1 VSDGD
6 STLRG
11 AIDEMVLLLAPLVGA
26 AQEPDAFVRLVAEL
40 GWSVASVPPPL
51 LELATAGSS
60 LIDVLWSE
68 PDHVSTQQVL
78 DAIGALAAAVED
90 IHAAPDGAFPSS
102 VDVASFKQT
111 IGRDLLDYCVVE
123 YLLHN
128 RFKLGRVLK
137 LVGVVQLIDT
147 PASGLRGEY
156 FRRYVNWSEVGTL
169 LTDPLNGFRDAYSWR
184 TATPELSDAA
194 ADVAAVLEAFG
205 LYLSFFALTPDQ
217 LAFANAGSPS
227 PLPGQVGIELDLS
240 EALGV
245 PPEGSAGVQLF
256 LRPATTERG
265 PAVAIVPFADLTG
278 ADQAASDDDVSLTIS
293 GDADLTQGFA
303 ITLAPGHD
311 PTADGGFLGGGAPTS
326 PTRLQVALKV
336 PPVPDAPEWIIVGT
350 ADASRLSLHTLTVTA
365 GAALLSGEQLEAF
378 VDLRLDKLRV
388 VVKPSADDTD
398 SFIADL
404 LGPDGFSAELTS
416 GLRVSSV
423 TGFHLT
429 GSAGLE
435 GRFSVDVQI
444 GPVDVQAI
452 SIALKPAT
460 RGVDFE
466 VGASVAGVVG
476 PFTVVVD
483 RVGFAL
489 NARFPDPP
497 TGNLG
502 PVDLAFGFL
511 GPTGIGVSVD
521 ADVLTGG
528 GFIGYDPDTGRYS
541 GLLELQAGEVG
552 ITGVGILDTRLPAGA
567 AGYALLVAL
576 EATFPEIQIG
586 FGFALTGVGGLLA
599 LNRRVDV
606 DALRSRLAAGTA
618 GRILAPQDPVR
629 NAPALLADL
638 DAVFPVA
645 PGVTVVGPTAQL
657 VWAELVH
664 LDIGLFIELPGPA
677 RIVLLGSAYAEISSD
692 GRTYLSIRVDIV
704 GVVDLRG
711 ETAAFDAALVDSHLL
726 GMLDLTGG
734 AAFRLSWGSQPY
746 VVLTLGGFNPSYNPE
761 PLSFPAS
768 LTRIAMVHGKPS
780 DEVYLRFEGYF
791 AITSNTLQLGASVEA
806 AINSG
811 GWAIHGS
818 IGFDALIQRVPYHF
832 EFDIRASVSVAYS
845 GHTLAS
851 LTLTGSLSGP
861 GPVVLRA
868 RVCIEL
874 LFFDVCFSH
883 TFELGPTTPP
893 PVPIGPDLLDA
904 LVAELTNPARVHAAG
919 SSDPFVR
926 LLPPDASLTATLVV
940 PTGTVVWQQ
949 QRAPLD
955 LLLTRIGGTP
965 LPSPTQVTA
974 TSTAS
979 SAGVSDWFAPGLFLD
994 LSDDEALTQPGY
1006 ELLGGG
1012 LRLSGAGST
1021 DGPGAQTT
1029 LTTLQIRLPAA
1040 APTTKPV
1047 FGLPAWL
1054 LTTAVPAAT
1063 PAVTVTGES
1072 WVVATP
1078 AGDRTGLSG
1087 AQARRLA
1094 ALAADAQA
1102 VPATDR
1108 VAALSF

>member
-6 STLRG
+6 GTLRG
-11 AIDEMVLLLAPLVGA
+11 AMDEMVLLLAPLVGA
-26 AQEPDAFVRLVAEL
+26 AEEPDAFARLLAEL
-40 GWSVASVPPPL
+40 GWTVASVPTPL
-51 LELATAGSS
+51 LELATAGST

-68 PDHVSTQQVL
+68 PDDVSAQQVL
-78 DAIGALAAAVED
+78 DAIGAVAAAVED
-90 IHAAPDGAFPSS
+90 IHAAPDSAFPSS

-123 YLLHN
+123 YLLHD

-156 FRRYVNWSEVGTL
+156 FRRYVNWSEIGAL
-169 LTDPLNGFRDAYSWR
+169 LTDPLNGFREAYGWR
-184 TATPELSDAA
+184 TATPQLSDAA
-194 ADVAAVLEAFG
+194 ADVGAVLEAFG
-205 LYLSFFALTPDQ
+205 LYLSFFALTPGQ
-217 LAFANAGSPS
+217 LAFANAGSTS
-227 PLPGQVGIELDLS
+227 PLPGQVGLELDLG

-245 PPEGSAGVQLF
+245 PPEGSAGVQF
-256 LRPATTERG
+256 FVRPGTAERG

-278 ADQAASDDDVSLTIS
+278 SAQPASDDDVSLTIS

-311 PTADGGFLGGGAPTS
+311 PTVDGGFLGGGAPTT
-326 PTRLQVALKV
+326 PTRLQVAMKV
-336 PPVPDAPEWIIVGT
+336 PPVPDAPERIIVGT

-365 GAALLSGEQLEAF
+365 GAALLSNEQLEAF

-416 GLRVSSV
+416 GLRVSSI

-460 RGVDFE
+460 QGVDFE
-466 VGASVAGVVG
+466 VGASVAGVLG

-502 PVDLAFGFL
+502 PLDLAFGFL
-511 GPTGIGVSVD
+511 PPTGIGLSVE

-541 GLLELQAGEVG
+541 GLLELQAKEIG
-552 ITGVGILDTRLPAGA
+552 ITGVGILDTRLPSGA
-567 AGYALLVAL
+567 SGYALLIAL
-576 EATFPEIQIG
+576 EATFPAIQIG

-606 DALRSRLAAGTA
+606 DVLRSRLAAGTA
-618 GRILAPQDPVR
+618 GRILAPQDPIR

-638 DAVFPVA
+638 DAVFPIA

-657 VWAELVH
+657 VWAGLVH
-664 LDIGLFIELPGPA
+664 LDIGVFIELPGPS
-677 RIVLLGSAYAEISSD
+677 RVVLLGSAYAEIASD

-704 GVVDLRG
+704 GVVDLRA

-734 AAFRLSWGSQPY
+734 AAFRLSWGAQPY
-746 VVLTLGGFNPSYNPE
+746 AVLTLGGFNPSYNPE

-851 LTLTGSLSGP
+851 LTLTGSLNGP

-893 PVPIGPDLLDA
+893 PVPIAPDLLDA
-904 LVAELTNPARVHAAG
+904 LVTELTNPARVHAG
-919 SSDPFVR
+919 GGGDPFVR
-926 LLPPDASLTATLVV
+926 LLPTDTSLTMPLVV
-940 PTGTVVWQQ
+940 PTGTVVWEQQ
-949 QRAPLD
+949 LAPLG

-965 LPSPTQVTA
+965 LPSPAQVTA
-974 TSTAS
+974 TTTAA
-979 SAGVSDWFAPGLFLD
+979 SATVSDWFAPGLFLD
-994 LSDDEALTQPGY
+994 LTDDEALTQPGY

-1012 LRLSGAGST
+1012 LRLAGTGTT
-1021 DGPGAQTT
+1021 DGPAAQTT

-1040 APTTKPV
+1040 ASTTKPV

-1054 LTTAVPAAT
+1054 LTTAVPIAA
-1063 PAVTVTGES
+1063 PAITVTTET
-1072 WVVATP
+1072 WTVATP
-1078 AGDRTGLSG
+1078 AGDRTGLTG

-1094 ALAADAQA
+1094 ALAGDAVA
-1102 VPATDR
+1102 VPATDNL
-1108 VAALSF
+1108 AAIAF

>member
-6 STLRG
+6 SALRG
-11 AIDEMVLLLAPLVGA
+11 AIDEMVLVLVQLVGA
-26 AQEPDAFVRLVAEL
+26 AQEPDAFVRLLAEL
-40 GWSVASVPPPL
+40 GWTVDSLPPPL

-68 PDHVSTQQVL
+68 PGDVSAQQAL
-78 DAIGALAAAVED
+78 DAIGGLAAAVED
-90 IHAAPDGAFPSS
+90 IHAQPDSVFPSS

-111 IGRDLLDYCVVE
+111 IGRDLLDFCVVE
-123 YLLHN
+123 YLLHR
-128 RFKLGRVLK
+128 RFKLGRLLK
-137 LVGVVQLIDT
+137 VMGVVRLIDV
-147 PASGLRGEY
+147 PASGLRQEY
-156 FRRYVNWSEVGTL
+156 YRRYVDWSEVGTL
-169 LTDPLNGFRDAYSWR
+169 LTDPLTGFRKAYAWS
-184 TATPELSDAA
+184 TATPQLPDAVS
-194 ADVAAVLEAFG
+194 DVAAVIEAFG
-205 LYLSFFALTPDQ
+205 LYLSFFALTPEQ
-217 LAFANAGSPS
+217 LAFANAGSTD
-227 PLPGQVGIELDLS
+227 PLPGQVGIALDLG

-245 PPEGSAGVQLF
+245 PPGSSAGVQF
-256 LRPATTERG
+256 FVRPATAERG
-265 PAVAIVPFADLTG
+265 AAVAIVPFADMTG
-278 ADQAASDDDVSLTIS
+278 SAQPASDDDVSLTIT
-293 GDADLTQGFA
+293 GDTDLTQGFA
-303 ITLAPGHD
+303 ITLAPDHD
-311 PTADGGFLGGGAPTS
+311 PTVDGGFLGGGAPTA

-336 PPVPDAPEWIIVGT
+336 PPAPDAPEWIIVG
-350 ADASRLSLHTLTVTA
+350 ASDASRLSLHTLTVSA
-365 GAALLSGEQLEAF
+365 GAALVSGEQLEAF

-388 VVKPSADDTD
+388 VVKPSPEETD
-398 SFIADL
+398 SFLADL
-404 LGPDGFSAELTS
+404 LGPDGFSAELSS
-416 GLRVSSV
+416 GLRISSI

-435 GRFSVDVQI
+435 GRFPVDVQI
-444 GPVDVQAI
+444 GPVDVQAL

-460 RGVDFE
+460 QGVDFE
-466 VGASVAGVVG
+466 VGASVAGVLG

-489 NARFPDPP
+489 GARFPDPP

-511 GPTGIGVSVD
+511 PPSGIGLAVD

-552 ITGVGILDTRLPAGA
+552 IIGVGILDTRLPGGAG
-567 AGYALLVAL
+567 GYALLIAL
-576 EATFPEIQIG
+576 EATFPAIQIG

-599 LNRRVDV
+599 LNRRVDI

-638 DAVFPVA
+638 DAVFPIA

-657 VWAELVH
+657 EWAELVH
-664 LDIGLFIELPGPA
+664 LDIGVFIELPGPS

-726 GMLDLTGG
+726 GILDLTGG
-734 AAFRLSWGSQPY
+734 AAFRLSWGAQPY
-746 VVLTLGGFNPSYNPE
+746 AVLTLGGFNPSYNPE

-791 AITSNTLQLGASVEA
+791 AITSNTLQFGASVEA

-845 GHTLAS
+845 GHKLAS

-893 PVPIGPDLLDA
+893 PVPIAPDLLDA
-904 LVAELTNPARVHAAG
+904 LLTELTNPARVRAAG
-919 SSDPFVR
+919 AADPFVR
-926 LLPPDASLTATLVV
+926 LLPADTSLTTPLVA
-940 PTGTVVWQQ
+940 PTGTVVWAQ

-955 LLLTRIGGTP
+955 LLLTRIGGIP
-965 LPSPTQVTA
+965 LPSPAQVTA
-974 TSTAS
+974 TSTAVG
-979 SAGVSDWFAPGLFLD
+979 ATVSDWFAPGLFLD
-994 LSDDEALTQPGY
+994 FTDDEALTQPGY
-1006 ELLGGG
+1006 ELLGAG
-1012 LRLSGAGST
+1012 LQLAGTGST

-1029 LTTLQIRLPAA
+1029 LTTQQIRLPAA
-1040 APTTKPV
+1040 ASTTKPV
-1047 FGLPAWL
+1047 LGLPAWL
-1054 LTTAVPAAT
+1054 LTTAAPAAT
-1063 PAVTVTGES
+1063 SAITVTTES
-1072 WVVATP
+1072 WTVTTP
-1078 AGDRTGLSG
+1078 AGDRTGLTG

-1094 ALAADAQA
+1094 ALGDDAHA
-1102 VPATDR
+1102 IPATDR
-1108 VAALSF
+1108 LAAIAF

>member
-1 VSDGD
+1 MSDGGGP
-6 STLRG
+6 LRG
-11 AIDEMVLLLAPLVGA
+11 LADEIVEILAPLIEA
-26 AQEPDAFVRLVAEL
+26 AQDEAAFVRLLADL
-40 GWSVASVPPPL
+40 GWSASPVPPPL
-51 LELATAGSS
+51 LELANAGSRLLGLLAS
-60 LIDVLWSE
+60 EPGEVATSDVLAAIA
-68 PDHVSTQQVL
+68 DL
-78 DAIGALAAAVED
+78 AGAIDAISSQ
-90 IHAAPDGAFPSS
+90 PDSSFPNT

-111 IGRDLLDYCVVE
+111 VGRDLLDYCVVE
-123 YLLHN
+123 YLLSD
-128 RFKLGRVLK
+128 RLRLGRLLK
-137 LVGVVQLIDT
+137 LVGIVQVRSV
-147 PASGLRGEY
+147 AAEGLRGAY
-156 FRRYVNWSEVGTL
+156 RRRYVNWSEAGTL
-169 LTDPLNGFRDAYSWR
+169 LTDPLTGFRDVYAWR
-184 TATPELSDAA
+184 SATPELRTALIDA
-194 ADVAAVLEAFG
+194 AAVLEAYS
-205 LYLSFFALTPDQ
+205 LQLSFFVLTIEQ
-217 LAFANAGSPS
+217 LAFANLGANE
-227 PLPGQVGIELDLS
+227 PLSGEYGILLELS

-245 PPEGSAGVQLF
+245 PDGGSAGFQFF
-256 LRPATTERG
+256 LRPATAARG
-265 PAVAIVPFADLTG
+265 PALAIVPFADFGAATRPAADDQPSLAFTG
-278 ADQAASDDDVSLTIS
+278 
-293 GDADLTQGFA
+293 GADLTHGLA
-303 ITLAPGHD
+303 VSLAPGSD
-311 PTADGGFLGGGAPTS
+311 PIVEAGFLGGGVATAPADARVTL
-326 PTRLQVALKV
+326 RV
-336 PPVPDAPEWIIVGT
+336 PPRPDEPERVIVGT

-483 RVGFAL
+483 RVGFVL

-861 GPVVLRA
+861 GPVALRA